1 MFCDLVGST
10 ALAELM
16 DPEDTR
22 DLIKAYQAC
31 CTEVI
36 ERYSGYVS
44 RLMGDGI
51 LVLFGYPHAHED
63 DPVRALHAG
72 LSIIEAIENL
82 DHE

>member
-51 LVLFGYPHAHED
+51 LGGSSLICGSESGWPQAW
-63 DPVRALHAG
+63 L
-72 LSIIEAIENL
+72 LQAI
-82 DHE
+82 